1 MRDHRIAN
9 MDTLDE
15 FVYCTTGH
23 ASFSCET
30 LQDMHSCHGRNTLL
44 DWDEH
49 HNDQRHNL
57 FLTSMISGK
66 LLKDASILITTSPS
80 AIGTIQKSVVTRNIA
95 MLKFPKTNK
104 TVFAAMFSR
113 QLVS

>member
-1 MRDHRIAN
+1 
-9 MDTLDE
+9 
-15 FVYCTTGH
+15 
-23 ASFSCET
+23 
-30 LQDMHSCHGRNTLL
+30 
-44 DWDEH
+44 
-49 HNDQRHNL
+49 
-57 FLTSMISGK
+57 MISGK